1 MKRFLVFFSVVVLV
15 LAFANRNQV
24 KAQQFKG
31 GIVAGVAGTQVKG
44 DGLSGYD
51 KAGIVFGPYVNLELS
66 GKVSMQMQL
75 EYYQKGSRANP
86 DSTNNFQSYLLRL
99 NYMQIPVTVQ
109 YRHNED
115 FGLET
120 GLSYGVLIHDY
131 EEINGY
137 TNFISQ
143 HPWES
148 SDLSFILGAHWY
160 LTDVLR
166 AEFEFSHSLLY
177 VREDTEGVT
186 TFFNKGMYHNVIH
199 IAIQYQIKDIFGR

>member
-1 MKRFLVFFSVVVLV
+1 MRRLILFISVTVILMS
-15 LAFANRNQV
+15 LAGIESLR
-24 KAQQFKG
+24 AQEFKG
-31 GIVAGVAGTQVKG
+31 GIIAGVAGTQVKG
-44 DGLSGYD
+44 DGLGGYD

-66 GKVSMQMQL
+66 DKISMQMQL

-143 HPWES
+143 YPWES
-148 SDLSFILGAHWY
+148 GDLSFILGAHWY
-160 LTDVLR
+160 LTDVLT

-199 IAIQYQIKDIFGR
+199 IAIQYQIKDLFGR

>member
-1 MKRFLVFFSVVVLV
+1 MKRLFVFFSVVVLV
-15 LAFANRNQV
+15 LTFANQNQV

-44 DGLSGYD
+44 DGLSGYN

-66 GKVSMQMQL
+66 DKVSMQMQL

-120 GLSYGVLIHDY
+120 GLSYGVLIYDY
-131 EEINGY
+131 EEVNGY
-137 TNFISQ
+137 TNFIAQ
-143 HPWES
+143 YPWEKG
-148 SDLSFILGAHWY
+148 DLSFVLGAHWY
-160 LTDVLR
+160 LTDVIT
-166 AEFEFSHSLLY
+166 AEFEFSHSLMY
-177 VREDTEGVT
+177 VRENVKGVT
-186 TFFNKGMYHNVIH
+186 TFFNKGEYNNVIH
-199 IAIQYQIKDIFGR
+199 IAIQYQISDIFGR